1 MQKREKS
8 SEEALA
14 GAKRMSERY
23 VAKGPFKFFPEPAV
37 VEEVQKGLAE
47 NEIKYGYR
55 YCP

>member
-1 MQKREKS
+1 MPGKKRF
-8 SEEALA
+8 EEASL

-23 VAKGPFKFFPEPAV
+23 VARGPFKFFPELAV

-47 NEIKYGYR
+47 NEIMHGYR